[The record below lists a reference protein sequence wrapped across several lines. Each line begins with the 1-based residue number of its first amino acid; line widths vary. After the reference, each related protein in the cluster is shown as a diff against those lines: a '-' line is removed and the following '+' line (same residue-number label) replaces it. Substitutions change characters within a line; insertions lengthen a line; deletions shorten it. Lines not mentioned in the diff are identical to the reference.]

1 MAEPRD
7 YNETE
12 ETADEPRDSDHFR
25 HRLSSSHRGEDHAIN
40 ATIRLERVLTGGE
53 ETIHVRRPVACQA
66 CQGSGAKQG
75 TTPRIC
81 ATCSGSGYLVE
92 SERQGFVSLPQSS
105 ICSHCG
111 GRGRLIDTP
120 CPDCG
125 GKGHIPRDEVLTVRI
140 PVGVEEKATLRV
152 PGHGLPSDRPGCPAG
167 DLLVIVRTSVD
178 PRFER
183 DGRDLFH
190 TEMLDVVDAVL
201 GTDVEVSTLDGATT
215 LTIPPG
221 TQPETVLRLAGEGLP
236 RFGGGGRGDLY
247 VRVKVRVPEHLSDN
261 ERRLFE
267 QLRQIKIAMS
277 RRQDHETTRS
287 TQ

>member
-7 YNETE
+7 HNETD
-12 ETADEPRDSDHFR
+12 ETGDERSDSDHFR
-25 HRLSSSHRGEDHAIN
+25 HGVSSSHRGEDHAIN

-66 CQGSGAKQG
+66 CEGSGAQQG
-75 TTPRIC
+75 TKPRIC

-111 GRGRLIDTP
+111 GRGSLVDTP

-125 GKGHIPRDEVLTVRI
+125 GKGHIPRDEVLTVQI
-140 PVGVEEKATLRV
+140 PVGVEEQATLRV
-152 PGHGLPSDRPGCPAG
+152 PGHGLPSDRPGCPPG
-167 DLLVIVRTSVD
+167 DLLVIVRTAVD

-183 DGRDLFH
+183 DGRELFH

-201 GTDVEVSTLDGATT
+201 GTDVAVSTLEGPTT

-221 TQPETVLRLAGEGLP
+221 TQPETVLRLPGEGLP

-247 VRVKVRVPEHLSDN
+247 VRVKVRVPEHLSDI
-261 ERRLFE
+261 ERYLFE
-267 QLRQIKIAMS
+267 QLRQVRIAMS
-277 RRQDHETTRS
+277 RSHDHETTRS
-287 TQ
+287 A